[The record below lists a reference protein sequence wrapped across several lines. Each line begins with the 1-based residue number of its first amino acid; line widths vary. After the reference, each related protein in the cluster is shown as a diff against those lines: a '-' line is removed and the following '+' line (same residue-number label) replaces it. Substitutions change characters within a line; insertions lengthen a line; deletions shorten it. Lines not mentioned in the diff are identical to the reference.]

1 MNNVYIKRHPVKG
14 RCVHASRKILAG
26 ELIEE
31 NHVITYPF
39 LEKGNKILDWSM
51 EWTDTEDALALGNIN
66 LLNHSEDSNCG
77 IENDFVNMTKRVYA
91 NFDIEKDEEL
101 TIHYGCELWF

>member
-1 MNNVYIKRHPVKG
+1 MSSVYVKLHSVKG
-14 RCVHASRKILAG
+14 RCVHASRKISAG

-31 NHVITYPF
+31 NHVITYPL
-39 LEKGNKILDWSM
+39 LEEGSKILDWSM

-66 LLNHSEDSNCG
+66 LLNHDEDSNCR

-91 NFDIEKDEEL
+91 NRNIEKDEEL
-101 TIHYGCELWF
+101 TIHYDCELWF